1 MEVGSCVLLEEGVSV
16 EYRVVAVATNCVCG
30 VITKLEFV
38 DVGIGEIGNN
48 HCPNA
53 GIRAITAIHKVI
65 IAAIAAMISRINL
78 TLLFIGYLMIL
89 IQPTFLS
96 QVNRPTVGVSGGGA
110 ERGSPLGTS
119 INSKPRMR
127 EMLVN
132 AAESPPPKRSGGTA
146 KCWRSSSTLC

>member
-110 ERGSPLGTS
+110 GGGSPPWAR
-119 INSKPRMR
+119 IKMKPRMR
-127 EMLVN
+127 GKVVKS
-132 AAESPPPKRSGGTA
+132 AETPPPQRSGGAA
-146 KCWRSSSTLC
+146 KWLRSFQ

>member
-96 QVNRPTVGVSGGGA
+96 QVNRPTVGVSGGWGGRGVSLL
-110 ERGSPLGTS
+110 ERVKSRAPMS
-119 INSKPRMR
+119 QM
-127 EMLVN
+127 
-132 AAESPPPKRSGGTA
+132 
-146 KCWRSSSTLC
+146 TL